1 MSFPQFTSFPPEI
14 LSLILGSCPPNDLTC
29 LRLTCKAM
37 YNLSP
42 SKEVVSLENTDIG
55 PLCGKDNSIPRW
67 PHRHE
72 CHKASYEAIC
82 KRNAKLGRS
91 TPEMKRKCRTGWSSN
106 HCECYSRQMR
116 LHRRIKSW
124 MPSSLHY
131 CGECEMFTK
140 RKKQHNGRCYHGL
153 PKQRRYE
160 GHYWTHTSRGGAF
173 GRKIWKKWF
182 NNRAMNR
189 LEARLRQDRE
199 NQRKGSNRYSLRKL
213 EPKPVNTKV
222 VRGQPSYF

>member
-1 MSFPQFTSFPPEI
+1 MPFETSLPQN
-14 LSLILGSCPPNDLTC
+14 LLLTPSS
-29 LRLTCKAM
+29 KAM

-42 SKEVVSLENTDIG
+42 SREVVSLENTDIG
-55 PLCGKDNSIPRW
+55 PLCGKDNSVPRW
-67 PHRHE
+67 PHRYE
-72 CHKASYEAIC
+72 CHKASYEAVC
-82 KRNAKLGRS
+82 KRYAKLGRS
-91 TPEMKRKCRTGWSSN
+91 IPEMKRKCRTRWSSN
-106 HCECYSRQMR
+106 HCECYTRHMR

-140 RKKQHNGRCYHGL
+140 RKKQHNGRCKFSVDLLRRLLTSEGYHGR

-182 NNRAMNR
+182 NNRAVNR
-189 LEARLRQDRE
+189 LESRLRQDLE
-199 NQRKGSNRYSLRKL
+199 NLRKGSNRYLLRKL
-213 EPKPVNTKV
+213 EPKPVNSRV